1 MPISAAPTP
10 NPDAMKFSVGI
21 PVGGPASYTA
31 ASEAEGF
38 VGEIMALPGVVGL
51 FMTADFV
58 TITKA
63 TDAGWEGIIPEAASI
78 LEGEFRD

>member
-1 MPISAAPTP
+1 MPVAVAPTP
-10 NPDAMKFSVGI
+10 NPNAMKFSVGV

-38 VGEIMALPGVVGL
+38 AGDILALPGVVGL

-58 TITKA
+58 TITK
-63 TDAGWEGIIPEAASI
+63 TPDAAWDGILPEATSI
-78 LEGEFRD
+78 LEGQFQN